1 MRRAE
6 GTEDIVDY
14 LKVIFLGIVEGITE
28 FLPISSTGHLI
39 LVESFLTLDTG
50 PGFAEAFMVIIQ
62 LPAILAVVV
71 FFWKK
76 IWPFQPGQDPAP
88 IIRLWTKIAV
98 GVLPAVVLGL
108 LFADFIEERLFAPL
122 PVACALITGGI
133 ILILIE
139 RRDHTIVYDSAFD
152 ITYRTALII
161 GFFQC
166 LAMVPGTSRSAATII
181 GGLLMRASR
190 PAAAEFSFFLAI
202 PTMLGATILTVYK
215 SGVNFSGHEWGLL
228 AVGSL
233 VSFVVAYF
241 SIMWLMR
248 FLKYHKFTV
257 FGYYRIVLGI
267 CVILLLVWGSG
278 NGAEVDGSL
287 AAP

>member
-1 MRRAE
+1 
-6 GTEDIVDY
+6 VDY
-14 LKVIFLGIVEGITE
+14 LKAIFLGIVEGISE

-39 LVESFLTLDTG
+39 IVESFLTLETS

-71 FFWKK
+71 FFWDK
-76 IWPFQPGQDPAP
+76 IWPFQPGKDPAP
-88 IIRLWTKIAV
+88 VFKLWSKIAV

-108 LFADFIEERLFAPL
+108 IFDDFIEAKLFSPL
-122 PVACALITGGI
+122 PVAIALITGGV
-133 ILILIE
+133 ILIVIE
-139 RRDHTIVYDSAFD
+139 RKDHTIRYQSAFE

-166 LAMVPGTSRSAATII
+166 LAMFPGTSRSAATII
-181 GGLLMRASR
+181 GGLLMGASR

-202 PTMLGATILTVYK
+202 PTMLGATLLKLYK
-215 SGVNFSGHEWGLL
+215 NGLNFDSHEWSLL
-228 AVGSL
+228 ATGSV

-248 FLKYHKFTV
+248 FLQHHKFTV

-267 CVILLLVWGSG
+267 CVILLLVFGIG
-278 NGAEVDGSL
+278 NVDVPEEAL
-287 AAP
+287 VP